1 MQSRD
6 QYHTDNT
13 HIPSTITTQA
23 TSSVQPGTTELPI
36 VDRSLDS
43 FALKS
48 FQYPDSMPVYLKG
61 KCLRHCSTS
70 NSNDLS
76 DHYPFQVT
84 VSIHGRD
91 FRKVLDAENIF
102 GRILNQNFKTL
113 KVAYLFV
120 ATLFLPLHPFYSI
133 IDTDDMATMISKSL
147 LVIK

>member
-6 QYHTDNT
+6 QFHTDNT

-102 GRILNQNFKTL
+102 G
-113 KVAYLFV
+113 
-120 ATLFLPLHPFYSI
+120 
-133 IDTDDMATMISKSL
+133 
-147 LVIK
+147 